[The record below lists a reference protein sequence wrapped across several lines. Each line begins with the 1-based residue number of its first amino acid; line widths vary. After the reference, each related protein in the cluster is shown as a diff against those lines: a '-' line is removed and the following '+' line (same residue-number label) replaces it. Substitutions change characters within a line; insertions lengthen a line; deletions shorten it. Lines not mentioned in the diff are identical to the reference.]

1 MSYLKSE
8 WQGGVV
14 GNFTITNTGSTAIN
28 GWQLAFTFPGD
39 TKAGA
44 GWNAVLTQTGS
55 SVVATNAFYNGSV
68 APGSSVSFGFQGTWT
83 SNDADPV
90 AYTLNGSPC
99 SIG

>member
-1 MSYLKSE
+1 MR
-8 WQGGVV
+8 GIAHRRHV
-14 GNFTITNTGSTAIN
+14 GSLGAGAAIA
-28 GWQLAFTFPGD
+28 LS
-39 TKAGA
+39 A

-68 APGSSVSFGFQGTWT
+68 APGASVSFGFQGTWT